1 MRLRYWE
8 VESFTHLL
16 PVNFQVGD
24 VTLEGFGDVQFGEV
38 VLGEDG
44 EETSLPA
51 ATVPDD
57 CQLPPDRSHCLDSRD
72 LNSKERCSAF
82 QMG

>member
-57 CQLPPDRSHCLDSRD
+57 CQLPPYRSHCPDSRE
-72 LNSKERCSAF
+72 LF
-82 QMG
+82 